1 MMPFPGEK
9 QHGVKSRVVA
19 AAHGSRR
26 DGTVPLGGESRGDAS
41 YRGRR
46 HGLHAGSGRLGWKW
60 ALQCAGLLVPHSPWH
75 WHGGCRLVGTW
86 DGFSLDASQN
96 QPSSSCSPNVLMLC
110 IHLGTYL
117 GPETWD
123 LRVSWVTA
131 LSGDTAASPALPTV
145 RQPCHHTWEPLML
158 LVPYGTCRKGICSG
172 LGSNATTGSLS
183 GGVFNFAGGPHICKD
198 QDSVPLLF
206 LLNLS

>member
-1 MMPFPGEK
+1 MRTNKLAWAGTAGALPGRVPGAGSARLPARRRLCTAMVRAGAVPAVMPFPGEK

-41 YRGRR
+41 YPGRR

-131 LSGDTAASPALPTV
+131 LSGDTAASPAL
-145 RQPCHHTWEPLML
+145 Q
-158 LVPYGTCRKGICSG
+158 
-172 LGSNATTGSLS
+172 A
-183 GGVFNFAGGPHICKD
+183 
-198 QDSVPLLF
+198 
-206 LLNLS
+206 